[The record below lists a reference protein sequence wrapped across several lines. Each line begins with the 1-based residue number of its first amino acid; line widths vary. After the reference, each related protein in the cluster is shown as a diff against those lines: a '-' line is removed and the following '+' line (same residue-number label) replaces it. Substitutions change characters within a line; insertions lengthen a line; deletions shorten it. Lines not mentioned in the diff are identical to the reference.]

1 MGCIVNGKLNQKG
14 GIMSL
19 IIAYIGTKGCVFIG
33 DKRRIGYFG
42 DKTKREE
49 LEGELY
55 SGGLKSDA
63 ELIQRAEELGITLK
77 ITDDACKVRSIR
89 DVLVGEVSQKSP
101 FETKRRRIYGTT
113 NGYQII
119 ELVGSD
125 ISKAETGQTSIIVFG
140 NKITKKMANEMIKQ
154 RWKSKTTLKDVG
166 EIFKEVM
173 EEIAEKT
180 PSVGSSYD
188 FFIKTPQMD
197 KKEAQELLRDTVIR
211 DVKLLQKWRQ
221 KLRQDMLEK
230 AQTIQMAS
238 KILNEG
244 EIGRV
249 VNIEENC
256 LEIILGKDVQ
266 AFDANWNLLAKPSEK
281 ILMYAENPSDVVQG
295 DLAVIENENLCLK
308 RNKSGLRCDVIL
320 CKVD

>member
-1 MGCIVNGKLNQKG
+1 
-14 GIMSL
+14 
-19 IIAYIGTKGCVFIG
+19 
-33 DKRRIGYFG
+33 
-42 DKTKREE
+42 
-49 LEGELY
+49 
-55 SGGLKSDA
+55 
-63 ELIQRAEELGITLK
+63 
-77 ITDDACKVRSIR
+77 
-89 DVLVGEVSQKSP
+89 
-101 FETKRRRIYGTT
+101 
-113 NGYQII
+113 
-119 ELVGSD
+119 LVGSD